1 VSFQY
6 PDRISVEETVEVEVQ
21 PKHAVLSIV
30 VEGEST
36 GLGNEAFRKSKEV
49 GRLIDELVSIG
60 YSMENISL
68 ESVFIESSSGKL
80 LRTTSAKFSL
90 LLTKVELAQI
100 PKILGI
106 IAAQKNIE
114 VEGMDYE
121 FGELADERQKLLMEG
136 CVLSKRQGQRIC
148 EAFGVKLLGL
158 YSLSQKWTLP
168 FSEGISQRHLTRGLK
183 LSKSASAPSS
193 ELEGLEF
200 SANVKSL
207 RNLTPFARVFA
218 PD

>member
-100 PKILGI
+100 PKI
-106 IAAQKNIE
+106 
-114 VEGMDYE
+114 
-121 FGELADERQKLLMEG
+121 
-136 CVLSKRQGQRIC
+136 
-148 EAFGVKLLGL
+148 
-158 YSLSQKWTLP
+158 
-168 FSEGISQRHLTRGLK
+168 
-183 LSKSASAPSS
+183 
-193 ELEGLEF
+193 
-200 SANVKSL
+200 VKSL
-207 RNLTPFARVFA
+207 GNLTPFARVFA
-218 PD
+218 SN